1 MSVWAT
7 SITYSDEQDFRIIT
21 KEQLLSIIY
30 YNGENDSFS
39 VFDDFG
45 WAVHLTGGEI
55 KAHQE
60 PSL

>member
-39 VFDDFG
+39 VLDDLG
-45 WAVHLTGGEI
+45 WEVHLTGGET
-55 KAHQE
+55 KAH
-60 PSL
+60 